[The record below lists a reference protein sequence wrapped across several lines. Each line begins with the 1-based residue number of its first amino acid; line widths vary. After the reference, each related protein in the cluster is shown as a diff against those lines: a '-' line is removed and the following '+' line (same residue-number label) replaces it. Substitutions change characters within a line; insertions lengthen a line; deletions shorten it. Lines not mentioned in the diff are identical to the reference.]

1 MLSSPSDSP
10 GKSILRNHWEN
21 RALRARPPT
30 TPPKGQEVNPP
41 QTPTASPHTWG
52 RGTHDETPGALIYLG
67 RRDLFI
73 AHDQIPS
80 IIAKLTAIHNLT
92 D

>member
-1 MLSSPSDSP
+1 M
-10 GKSILRNHWEN
+10 
-21 RALRARPPT
+21 
-30 TPPKGQEVNPP
+30 NPP

-52 RGTHDETPGALIYLG
+52 RGTHDETPGALIHLG

-73 AHDQIPS
+73 AHDQLPN
-80 IIAKLTAIHNLT
+80 IIAKLTAIHDLT